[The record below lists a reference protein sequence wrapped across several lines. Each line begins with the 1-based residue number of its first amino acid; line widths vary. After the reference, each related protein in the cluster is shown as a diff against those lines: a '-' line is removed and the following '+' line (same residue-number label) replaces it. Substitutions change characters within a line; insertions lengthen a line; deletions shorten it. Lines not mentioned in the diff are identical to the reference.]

1 MRSALI
7 RLRLRMWTAGGVTAP
22 EALDAPE
29 ETLPLRRDTTGQIH
43 LPGTTVVGSLR
54 AHCEQYPSFQSTGDL
69 PELFGPRPGA
79 SNGQRTAPP
88 VQVLGTL
95 YRHRGDPELVKR
107 TAIDRVRGSAANNM
121 LHQVEMLPA
130 GTEFDVVLR
139 WDDPD
144 ERFDAFLQA
153 LREWRPRLGRGAS
166 RGAGLC
172 TVVGCGTRVY
182 DLSAVEGLLA
192 WLRISAPEDYPEPEP
207 VEVDTAVAPVLDLEL
222 EIVDGLHIGAGG
234 PAEEGRTKPNT
245 NRVLRRG
252 EDFLV
257 PGTTLRG
264 VLRSRVEYV
273 CRVVSAP
280 SFPDQSCGSCRPC
293 RLFGF
298 SGSSGRAR
306 RAKIAVH
313 DSTITD
319 PVLELRQH
327 VAVDRF
333 TGGARDQLLYTDEVI
348 TSGRFRVRVE
358 ELEPIDDTERLL
370 LDAALTDL
378 HDGLVGIGART
389 TAGLGTVRITS
400 PHWQHPDLTALA
412 DLLHE
417 EAA

>member
-1 MRSALI
+1 MNASMRSC
-7 RLRLRMWTAGGVTAP
+7 RP
-22 EALDAPE
+22 S
-29 ETLPLRRDTTGQIH
+29 
-43 LPGTTVVGSLR
+43 GS
-54 AHCEQYPSFQSTGDL
+54 G
-69 PELFGPRPGA
+69 
-79 SNGQRTAPP
+79 
-88 VQVLGTL
+88 
-95 YRHRGDPELVKR
+95 
-107 TAIDRVRGSAANNM
+107 
-121 LHQVEMLPA
+121 
-130 GTEFDVVLR
+130 
-139 WDDPD
+139 
-144 ERFDAFLQA
+144 
-153 LREWRPRLGRGAS
+153 GRGAS

-378 HDGLVGIGART
+378 HDGLVGIGARAPPPVSARSASPART
-389 TAGLGTVRITS
+389 GSTRI
-400 PHWQHPDLTALA
+400 
-412 DLLHE
+412 
-417 EAA
+417 